1 MRTRRFT
8 GPPNGPY
15 ALKSTS
21 HNKPSTAILGP
32 RQRGVPNA
40 AAALGCRGGVPNA
53 AAALG
58 CRGGVPAAH
67 ACAVGCERSGP
78 VMIRADPPL
87 GMLKDA
93 SDAVVIRSHVA
104 VSSASCLRPDFVR
117 R

>member
-21 HNKPSTAILGP
+21 HNRPSTAILGP
-32 RQRGVPNA
+32 RQR
-40 AAALGCRGGVPNA
+40 GVPNA